1 MAVTR
6 YSSGSPYAATPQ
18 GSWYLDNLVL
28 RDIKPDA
35 TDTVMALATKYEFR
49 PYNLS
54 YDLYG
59 TKDYW
64 WVFHI
69 LNMDV
74 IRDPIYDFKAGI
86 IIRIPTKDRL
96 MSNIQAVK

>member
-18 GSWYLDNLVL
+18 SSWYLDNLVL
-28 RDIKPDA
+28 RDIKPDP
-35 TDTVMALATKYEFR
+35 TDIAMALETKYEFR

-59 TKDYW
+59 SKDYW
-64 WVFHI
+64 WVFYV

-74 IRDPIYDFKAGI
+74 IRDPIYDFKAGV
-86 IIRIPTKDRL
+86 IIRVPTKDRL

>member
-1 MAVTR
+1 MSITR

-18 GSWYLDNLVL
+18 TTWYLENLVL
-28 RDIKPDA
+28 RDIKQDP
-35 TDTVMALATKYEFR
+35 TDKAYTIPTQYNLR

-54 YDLYG
+54 YELFG

-64 WVFHI
+64 WVFQV
-69 LNMDV
+69 LNMDK
-74 IRDPIYDFKAGI
+74 IRDPIYDFKAGLV
-86 IIRIPTKDRL
+86 IRIPTKERL